1 MCADISLFDFF
12 IPNLRDFQLLIRTD
26 LMVLSMVLIG
36 LIWFYFMK
44 DCAHHASMVLIGLI
58 WFYFMKDCAHH
69 APSINMNLVSG
80 LLLSWYGGESNKIAL
95 GTNLSL
101 QNTMNVAMWGNCFA
115 FLRQIYIKLLII
127 SAMIMRIFWHSWIC
141 YINFRRTTYAQT
153 FQRF

>member
-12 IPNLRDFQLLIRTD
+12 IPNHRDFQLLIRTD

-44 DCAHHASMVLIGLI
+44 DCAHHA
-58 WFYFMKDCAHH
+58 
-69 APSINMNLVSG
+69 PSINTNLVSG

-141 YINFRRTTYAQT
+141 YINFGRTTYAQT